1 MEECIYEIKKTKVEI
16 FMNNFLDPSS
26 YEYETD
32 NEANVI
38 MDVTMMNLMNNLLKV
53 KTVFY

>member
-1 MEECIYEIKKTKVEI
+1 
-16 FMNNFLDPSS
+16 MNNFLDPSS

-32 NEANVI
+32 NDADVI